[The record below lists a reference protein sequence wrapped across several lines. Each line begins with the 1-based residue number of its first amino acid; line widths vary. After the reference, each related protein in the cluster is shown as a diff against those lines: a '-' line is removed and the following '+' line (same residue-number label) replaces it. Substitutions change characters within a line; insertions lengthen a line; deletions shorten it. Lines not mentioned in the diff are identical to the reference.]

1 MKDKIP
7 KSSLELSMQKSSSS
21 SSSDPGEHYDK
32 EVKNLKW
39 IKDHDYIFLI
49 DENKKQAE
57 KLVYLPSKSIS
68 ERKSK
73 WFRYDMVTVLYAD
86 VKGFALLTELRDADV
101 LIDELGGVGGG
112 TPNGDDIENYPLS
125 DYSEDWAI
133 IAPGGIETITLTG
146 TGFMGYYIG
155 GSHEYV
161 IYVRSEN
168 EMTLRSI
175 DGNDEF
181 DWGFILIGE

>member
-1 MKDKIP
+1 M
-7 KSSLELSMQKSSSS
+7 
-21 SSSDPGEHYDK
+21 
-32 EVKNLKW
+32 
-39 IKDHDYIFLI
+39 
-49 DENKKQAE
+49 DETLA
-57 KLVYLPSKSIS
+57 LPSEK
-68 ERKSK
+68 
-73 WFRYDMVTVLYAD
+73 A
-86 VKGFALLTELRDADV
+86 VKIALRTQQILANETGVPNTIDPLAGSYFIEDLTNKMEARAEEYFQK
-101 LIDELGGVGGG
+101 IDELGGVGGG